1 MHNSRRGAMI
11 LLVVGALAVVAAN
24 PAMPQAGPSSSSTNE
39 HARAIHVLNR
49 LALGPRPGEVE
60 AVETMGVDRW
70 VDAQLHPNKINDSA
84 LDQRLANYAA
94 PFMTAQQLMFE
105 FPPRPLI
112 RQALE
117 GRISAPSREPERAI
131 WESEMAREEQR
142 KQARS
147 QPAMQTAQNHPG
159 ESQAQN
165 MHPPPPP
172 DDMMAPDGMMSP
184 AASGDGLAAGANMDA
199 ASLIELPAQQRYE
212 ALLKTPPGS
221 MQQFVRSLK
230 PMQRMALVEG
240 LSPAQRE
247 TVVALVSP
255 RLVVV
260 NETESVR
267 LLRDIY
273 SERQLQ
279 RVMTEFWLNHFN
291 ISARKSAIEPYYLP
305 EFEREVIAPHALG
318 KFEDL
323 LDAVAESPAMLL
335 YLDNQQSVG
344 PDSQFAYRREHP
356 RYGRFQAPAKSKKST
371 PGINENYGRELMEL
385 HTVGVNGGYTQQDVI
400 EAAKV
405 LTGWTVAPPQMG
417 GGFVY
422 AANRHEPGTKVVM
435 GHKIK
440 SGGQKEG
447 LELLHI
453 LATSPSTAQFIS
465 RKLAIRFVSDDP
477 PQALVDRMAKT
488 FLSSDGDISAVLRAM
503 IDSPE
508 FWAAP
513 DTGNKVKT
521 PLDYVVS
528 AVRATNADVS
538 EPFRLVSELQVMGMP
553 MSGTQEPN
561 GYSMKND
568 AWASSSELV
577 NRMNFALALATNRIP
592 GVAVST
598 EDLLGQDGSAMTD
611 IQREARLEKLVL
623 NGNASRDVH
632 QAVVSSLSDAALQ
645 TRAAAAVVLA
655 GDRGGSPFA
664 AGIRRKRQ
672 EPANQRDSVVL
683 GLLIGSPDFQRR

>member
-1 MHNSRRGAMI
+1 
-11 LLVVGALAVVAAN
+11 
-24 PAMPQAGPSSSSTNE
+24 
-39 HARAIHVLNR
+39 
-49 LALGPRPGEVE
+49 
-60 AVETMGVDRW
+60 
-70 VDAQLHPNKINDSA
+70 
-84 LDQRLANYAA
+84 
-94 PFMTAQQLMFE
+94 
-105 FPPRPLI
+105 
-112 RQALE
+112 
-117 GRISAPSREPERAI
+117 
-131 WESEMAREEQR
+131 
-142 KQARS
+142 
-147 QPAMQTAQNHPG
+147 
-159 ESQAQN
+159 
-165 MHPPPPP
+165 
-172 DDMMAPDGMMSP
+172 MMAPDGMMAPTSDSS
-184 AASGDGLAAGANMDA
+184 AKMDA
-199 ASLIELPAQQRYE
+199 ASLIDLPAQQRYE
-212 ALLKTPPGS
+212 KLLQQPPGS
-221 MQQFVRSLK
+221 MQQLVRSLA
-230 PMQRMALVEG
+230 PRQRAALVEG

-247 TVVALVSP
+247 TVVALVNP

-260 NETESVR
+260 NEAESAR

-344 PDSQFAYRREHP
+344 PDSLFAFRRDHP
-356 RYGRFQAPAKSKKST
+356 RFRRFQVPTKSRKSAL
-371 PGINENYGRELMEL
+371 GINENYGRELMEL

-453 LATSPSTAQFIS
+453 LATSPSTARFIS

-477 PQALVDRMAKT
+477 PQALVDRMAKAFT
-488 FLSSDGDISAVLRAM
+488 ESDGDISTVLRAM

-508 FWAAP
+508 FRAAP
-513 DTGNKVKT
+513 DSGNKVKT

-538 EPFRLVSELQVMGMP
+538 EPYRLVSQLQVMGMP
-553 MSGTQEPN
+553 MTGTQEPN
-561 GYSMKND
+561 GYPMKND

-592 GVAVST
+592 GVAVSMD
-598 EDLLGQDGSAMTD
+598 DLLGQDGPAMTD
-611 IQREARLEKLVL
+611 MQREARLEQVVL
-623 NGNASRDVH
+623 NGRASVDVH
-632 QAVVSSLSDAALQ
+632 QAVVSSLSDPALE
-645 TRAAAAVVLA
+645 TRAASALVLA
-655 GDRGGSPFA
+655 GDRAGSPFA
-664 AGIRRKRQ
+664 AGVRRAGQQR
-672 EPANQRDSVVL
+672 ANQRDSVVL
-683 GLLIGSPDFQRR
+683 GLLIGSPEFQRR